1 MKIKEWIQKIQEKVN
16 LRREETEVRDNK
28 DYAITFA
35 ILGLITG
42 MVVCTFIV
50 IFQLFVSNLK
60 TQNVL
65 MQIVMNSGSIGLLA
79 YVVWMLL
86 PMFKSERTVVDK
98 VLTTLLA
105 LACAFVPYI
114 VGIYLAM
121 LFFIGLVVLF
131 ALWFAGKLLGWWVED
146 NARATSQAPRP
157 SPGPEKFELSDG
169 TVVTDTGFGSYSG
182 SDGHSYERGY
192 GDERDGD
199 RRAL

>member
-1 MKIKEWIQKIQEKVN
+1 MKIKEWIRKIQEKVN
-16 LRREETEVRDNK
+16 LRREETEVRENK

-65 MQIVMNSGSIGLLA
+65 MQIVMNIGSIGLLA

-86 PMFKSERTVVDK
+86 PMFKSERTIVDK

-105 LACAFVPYI
+105 LACAFIPYI
-114 VGIYLAM
+114 IGIYLAM
-121 LFFIGLVVLF
+121 LFFFGLVILLV
-131 ALWFAGKLLGWWVED
+131 LWFAGKLMGWWVED
-146 NARATSQAPRP
+146 SARATSRAPRP

-182 SDGHSYERGY
+182 SDGHSYERGL
-192 GDERDGD
+192 GDTFTRKD
-199 RRAL
+199 